1 MRQPLPAII
10 PALLGA
16 GLLHGVVIMTVQF
29 APPALPPPLPD
40 AALDVLLLR
49 DMVPTS
55 APPAANA
62 TPAPQRQAGD
72 SPLGNAS
79 VTTAPLPREMPESPQ
94 PLALPPIPPKVVAPS
109 PRKPQQDQPVRHLS
123 PAAAL
128 PVDPLALPAVPKVT
142 TAANILASQSAEI
155 SQFTSDLDERAALEG
170 GRLRRQ
176 AISASTREL
185 RYANYL
191 AAWARKV
198 ERIGNLN
205 YPRVAREQQ
214 LYGNLILHVAVRTD
228 GSVEHV
234 RVVRSSG
241 LEVLD
246 QAAIDI
252 VKLAAPYAPFPP
264 DIAKD
269 TDVLDIIRTWQF
281 TRRGVLGWERTP

>member
-16 GLLHGVVIMTVQF
+16 GVLHLVVMFTVQF
-29 APPALPPPLPD
+29 APPTPAPALPD
-40 AALDVLLLR
+40 TALDVLLLR
-49 DMVPTS
+49 DIVPTS
-55 APPAANA
+55 APPAPNA
-62 TPAPQRQAGD
+62 TPAPQNQAGD

-79 VTTAPLPREMPESPQ
+79 VTMALTPNDVPPQLPEPVALPPPVAPPTQKPLQQQTVIHHPQ
-94 PLALPPIPPKVVAPS
+94 PAPTPVEPVDALALPTAPT
-109 PRKPQQDQPVRHLS
+109 
-123 PAAAL
+123 A
-128 PVDPLALPAVPKVT
+128 
-142 TAANILASQSAEI
+142 TAASIFASQGAEI
-155 SQFTSDLDERAALEG
+155 TQLTSDLDARATLES

-176 AISASTREL
+176 AVSASTREL

-205 YPRVAREQQ
+205 YPQVAREQQ
-214 LYGNLILHVAVRTD
+214 LYGNLILHVAVRAD
-228 GSVEHV
+228 GSVEHI

-246 QAAIDI
+246 QAAIEI

-281 TRRGVLGWERTP
+281 TRRGVLGWERTR